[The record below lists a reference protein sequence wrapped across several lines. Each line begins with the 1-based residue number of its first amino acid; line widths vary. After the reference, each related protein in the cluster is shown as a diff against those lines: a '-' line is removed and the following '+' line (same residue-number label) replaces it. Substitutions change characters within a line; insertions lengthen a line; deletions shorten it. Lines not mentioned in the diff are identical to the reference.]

1 MMNPLAGGGR
11 AKALIEGPDACCYTG
26 LLKQQTTCFLDAMKQ
41 MNPKC
46 PVKVELT
53 THAGHAIELA
63 KKYTEEGWTVVGSGG
78 DGSACEMIQGVLS
91 ASQNSDQPCGFVSS
105 GSMNF
110 FRCHFSRSRRMLCS
124 FVFCVLSDALHF

>member
-1 MMNPLAGGGR
+1 MKVVVVMNPLAGGGR

-63 KKYTEEGWTVVGSGG
+63 KKYTEEGWTVVGSR
-78 DGSACEMIQGVLS
+78 SAFLTPALLRVR
-91 ASQNSDQPCGFVSS
+91 
-105 GSMNF
+105 
-110 FRCHFSRSRRMLCS
+110 FRCARR
-124 FVFCVLSDALHF
+124 FWR